1 MKTKRSISKTFM
13 IIMIVM
19 AYFPVVILGG
29 IAIQKQYSAFDK
41 ESRQLK
47 EEYIEAQEI
56 IVKHEVEKA
65 MKDIQYR
72 RQNTRLPEKK
82 LKKKILKW
90 LSEIRFPNRGNEPGI
105 LFVRSYKGIRLM
117 SVSTPELIGKD
128 TSKITDPN
136 GINTHEQFMK
146 TIKNPG
152 GGYVE
157 YSWYNPVVKKVTP
170 KRTFIK
176 GIPDWEWYIGAG
188 FWFDDINSVIEQKR
202 LELKSTVKNYVV
214 AIVLTMLILFMFTY
228 MILRYLSGKIE
239 ESFDGFS
246 SFFKEAAT
254 QSAEIDLKK
263 LHFSEF
269 EDLASSANKMISD
282 RKKAEEKIKHLNRV
296 LSAIRNVNQLV
307 VTEKNRDRLIQGACD
322 SLTETRGYY
331 NAWIVLLNKSGKYV
345 MSAESRLGKDF
356 LPMIELLKKDE
367 LTLCGEKALS
377 QTGVVVT
384 EDPASTC
391 ADCPLSEKHAGRNAM
406 TIRLEHGGK
415 IYGLLSVSIPEEFA
429 LSEEEQGLF
438 KEVAGDI
445 AFALYGMEL
454 EENRKHAE
462 EQIRKSLR
470 EKETLLAE
478 IHHRVKNNM
487 QIVTSLLSLQSKDI
501 KDERAL
507 SLIKNCEDRIKAMSL
522 VHEKLYLSKDLSR
535 IDFHNYM
542 EDLSAR
548 LFQAHRV
555 DSRVVSFS
563 SHIKDVSFNIE
574 TAIPLGLIINEIIS
588 NAIKHAFP
596 EGRKGNIAV
605 ELTQNRKAEEYT
617 LTVTDDGIGFPE
629 EIDYRN
635 TETFG
640 LQLVDMLTEQL
651 GGTIKLDRSKGTAF
665 KIVFKER
672 KYKKRI

>member
-1 MKTKRSISKTFM
+1 M
-13 IIMIVM
+13 IITIVM

-29 IAIQKQYSAFDK
+29 VAIQRQYSDFDK

-65 MKDIQYR
+65 IKDIQYR
-72 RQNTRLPEKK
+72 RQNTRLPEKE
-82 LKKKILKW
+82 LKEKILKW
-90 LSEIRFPNRGNEPGI
+90 LSTIRFPNRGNEPGI
-105 LFVRSYKGIRLM
+105 LFVRSYNGTLLM
-117 SVSTPELIGKD
+117 SVSTPELIGENL
-128 TSKITDPN
+128 SKMTDPDD
-136 GINTHEQFMK
+136 INTHKQFMR
-146 TIKNPG
+146 TIKNSEG
-152 GGYVE
+152 EYVE
-157 YSWYNPVVKKVTP
+157 YSWHNPVVKEVAP
-170 KRTFIK
+170 KRTFTK
-176 GIPDWEWYIGAG
+176 GIPDWKWYIGAG

-202 LELKSTVKNYVV
+202 LELKNTVKDYVV

-239 ESFDGFS
+239 KSFDGFS

-254 QSAEIDLKK
+254 QSAEVDLKR

-269 EDLASSANKMISD
+269 ENLASSANKMISD
-282 RKKAEEKIKHLNRV
+282 RKHAEEKIQHLNRV
-296 LSAIRNVNQLV
+296 LLAIRNVNQLV
-307 VTEKNRDRLIQGACD
+307 VTEKDRDRLIQGACD
-322 SLTETRGYY
+322 NLTETRGYY
-331 NAWIVLLNKSGKYV
+331 SVWIVLLNNAGKYV
-345 MSAESRLGKDF
+345 VSAESQLDKDF
-356 LPMIELLKKDE
+356 LPMVELLKRGE
-367 LTLCGEKALS
+367 LPLRCRNTLL

-391 ADCPLSEKHAGRNAM
+391 ADCPLSEKYAGRSAM
-406 TIRLEHGGK
+406 SIRLEHGGK
-415 IYGLLSVSIPEEFA
+415 VYGGLSVSIPEDFA
-429 LSEEEQGLF
+429 LDEEEQGLF
-438 KEVAGDI
+438 EEVAGDI
-445 AFALYGMEL
+445 AFALHGMEM
-454 EENRKHAE
+454 EENRKLAE
-462 EQIRKSLR
+462 EKIKRSLR

-487 QIVTSLLSLQSKDI
+487 QIITSLLSLQSKDI
-501 KDERAL
+501 EDERAL

-555 DSRVVSFS
+555 DSRVVTFS
-563 SHIKDVSFNIE
+563 SHIKDVLFNIE
-574 TAIPLGLIINEIIS
+574 TAIPLGLIMSELIS
-588 NAIKHAFP
+588 NAVKHAFP
-596 EGRKGNIAV
+596 EGRKGNIAAK
-605 ELTQNRKAEEYT
+605 LTQNTKAGEYT

-651 GGTIKLDRSKGTAF
+651 GGTMELDRSKGTSF
-665 KIVFKER
+665 KITFKEQ